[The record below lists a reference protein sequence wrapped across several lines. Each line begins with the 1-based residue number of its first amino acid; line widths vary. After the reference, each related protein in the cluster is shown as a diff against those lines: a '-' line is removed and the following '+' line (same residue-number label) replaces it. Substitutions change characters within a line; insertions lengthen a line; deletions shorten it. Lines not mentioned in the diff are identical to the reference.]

1 MTLKYYLTKVG
12 RRDDWDTMI
21 KMFTLETYDRKK
33 KHPLIVIALFS
44 YHQNLRDVLYY
55 VYTIYIDC
63 FGEIVG

>member
-21 KMFTLETYDRKK
+21 KMFTLETYDIK
-33 KHPLIVIALFS
+33 KHPLIVIALFL
-44 YHQNLRDVLYY
+44 YHQNLRDFLYY

-63 FGEIVG
+63 LGEIVG

>member
-1 MTLKYYLTKVG
+1 MTLKCYLTKVG
-12 RRDDWDTMI
+12 RRYDWDTRI
-21 KMFTLETYDRKK
+21 KMFTLETYDRK

-63 FGEIVG
+63 LGEIVG

>member
-12 RRDDWDTMI
+12 RRYDWDTRI
-21 KMFTLETYDRKK
+21 KMFTLETYDRK

-55 VYTIYIDC
+55 DYTIYIDC
-63 FGEIVG
+63 LGEIVG